1 MPVIL
6 ALTIL
11 PDLLSSQD
19 IGSKVLMMVAG
30 DTITAAEFIRMYRKS
45 SDTFNLKE
53 FENYLDQFVVFKL
66 KVADA
71 VEKGYDTTKSFRD
84 ELRGYRNQISSNY
97 LSDSDVKEKILRQA
111 YQRLMTEID
120 AWHIL
125 VACPPESKP
134 EDTLAAWTK
143 TLEIKARITGG
154 EPFEKVARSVSDDPS
169 VRFNGGHLGYFTAF
183 QMITPFEDAA
193 YKMRKGEISG
203 PVRTPYGY
211 HLIMVSDIR
220 PSKGKIRVAH
230 IMRSVPP
237 NSDPSVDR
245 MAEDT
250 IKSVY
255 RQLLAGA
262 SFSEM
267 AKKYSDHRESAQRG
281 GELNWFGAGE
291 ISTDFA
297 EAAFSLKADG
307 DITAPVRTIYGW
319 HIIKR
324 LEIKPPPTWEEAR
337 NTLEDRI
344 SGSWLK
350 AEAERSLVR
359 KLKAEYNY
367 SLNHR
372 AMNWFMENTDTLIVK
387 GYNKFDKKMIPP
399 GPLCTYAGQSISS
412 AEFAK
417 FIESKAAKS
426 ISEEPAA
433 FLQKMFDFYLSDHI
447 LNYENSVLES
457 KYPEFR
463 LLMKEFHD
471 GILLFDISQD
481 KVWNRAVEDTAG
493 LKQFY
498 EHHKTEY
505 PGQQLL
511 EGIICILEQKGME
524 KKFYKEFMKYR
535 NAPDM
540 EKKLLKRISPASDTL
555 LKVVKGTFPASDPRL
570 PADLKPEKGI
580 TKYYAGEFPAVAD
593 IKDLQERKPLPFE
606 EVKDELIPHYQE
618 WLEKDWIEQLRGSF
632 TVKIDNVVLSEIK
645 KMFSDV

>member
-1 MPVIL
+1 
-6 ALTIL
+6 
-11 PDLLSSQD
+11 
-19 IGSKVLMMVAG
+19 
-30 DTITAAEFIRMYRKS
+30 
-45 SDTFNLKE
+45 
-53 FENYLDQFVVFKL
+53 
-66 KVADA
+66 
-71 VEKGYDTTKSFRD
+71 
-84 ELRGYRNQISSNY
+84 
-97 LSDSDVKEKILRQA
+97 
-111 YQRLMTEID
+111 MTEID

-143 TLEIKARITGG
+143 TLEIRARITGG

-169 VRFNGGHLGYFTAF
+169 VRLNGGHLGYFTAF

-193 YKMRKGEISG
+193 FKMRKGEISG

-324 LEIKPPPTWEEAR
+324 LDIKPPPTWEEAR
-337 NTLEDRI
+337 STLEERI

-359 KLKAEYNY
+359 KLKTEYNFT
-367 SLNHR
+367 LNNR

-387 GYNKFDKKMIPP
+387 GYSKFDKKKIPP
-399 GPLCTYAGQSISS
+399 WPLCTYAGQSISS

-426 ISEEPAA
+426 ISEEPATY
-433 FLQKMFDFYLSDHI
+433 LRKMFDFYLSDHM

-463 LLMKEFHD
+463 LLIKEFHD

-481 KVWNRAVEDTAG
+481 KVWKRAVEDTAG
-493 LKQFY
+493 LKQYY
-498 EHHKTEY
+498 EHHKNEY
-505 PGQQLL
+505 RGQQLL
-511 EGIICILEQKGME
+511 EGIICILEQKGKE
-524 KKFYKEFMKYR
+524 KKFYNEFMKYR
-535 NAPDM
+535 NAPD
-540 EKKLLKRISPASDTL
+540 
-555 LKVVKGTFPASDPRL
+555 
-570 PADLKPEKGI
+570 
-580 TKYYAGEFPAVAD
+580 
-593 IKDLQERKPLPFE
+593 
-606 EVKDELIPHYQE
+606 
-618 WLEKDWIEQLRGSF
+618 
-632 TVKIDNVVLSEIK
+632 
-645 KMFSDV
+645 